1 MLFHILV
8 QESSPVHDKQAM
20 GIVLR
25 PWDSLQRAFRN
36 QLSHENGCS
45 SLYTLSS
52 IIGERHLF
60 PVKLDAVTEY
70 TEHSTGSH
78 DIAIEAL
85 FLQRNVLGKSSL
97 VNQVHS
103 LFHRVLDVLVIR
115 CQGKEIMMEH
125 LDMALCL
132 HVQGFF
138 HVAPV
143 HQDWDIAIEDINLLL
158 RIIDHS
164 LGCPDATQ
172 GDYNAPHKKE
182 AAKYEDKLDF
192 VF

>member
-1 MLFHILV
+1 
-8 QESSPVHDKQAM
+8 
-20 GIVLR
+20 
-25 PWDSLQRAFRN
+25 
-36 QLSHENGCS
+36 
-45 SLYTLSS
+45 
-52 IIGERHLF
+52 
-60 PVKLDAVTEY
+60 
-70 TEHSTGSH
+70 
-78 DIAIEAL
+78 
-85 FLQRNVLGKSSL
+85 
-97 VNQVHS
+97 
-103 LFHRVLDVLVIR
+103 
-115 CQGKEIMMEH
+115 MMEH
-125 LDMALCL
+125 LNMALCL